1 MDDRYNPRDV
11 DPNVRRC
18 VVCSDDINLMTEN
31 VYWHSNCMKPIHAEC
46 FMNWIVRGE
55 ESTTKCLQCF
65 KEEDKDYFIIDIAK
79 QIFDPEFTAQYDVIQ
94 ELQTRLQQVRARERE
109 IGYVANLAYHR
120 VLTTLDNV
128 EERLEQQMTGPRRLL
143 GLAGFMIIAPFIRKD
158 DFLSDLIVVGT
169 VVVTLVTAT
178 FVGGPE
184 TALGR
189 RFPGG
194 GRTSRNS
201 LRNSKPKVEKHY
213 LTTESDISNL
223 KKSLTK
229 NVLLC
234 TLDVPDTNET
244 NKIINK
250 CITQLKFKVHE
261 SNEKDVYAR
270 AEKRMTRLGLH
281 KRSYRPTSRNS
292 RTKRSNKSF
301 TRNSRRRSRKHI
313 SNRSA
318 TRNSRRNMS
327 RKSLP
332 KWI

>member
-1 MDDRYNPRDV
+1 MAELDHKYNQRDV

-46 FMNWIVRGE
+46 FMNWIFRGE

-109 IGYVANLAYHR
+109 IGFVANLAYRR
-120 VLTTLDNV
+120 VRNTIT
-128 EERLEQQMTGPRRLL
+128 EQIDEMSTVTGPRCLIS
-143 GLAGFMIIAPFIRKD
+143 LASFTVIGKYIGNE
-158 DFLSDLIVVGT
+158 DFLSEMILAGT
-169 VVVTLVTAT
+169 VVATIIATSVT
-178 FVGGPE
+178 GPE
-184 TALGR
+184 SRINRLFTGS
-189 RFPGG
+189 G
-194 GRTSRNS
+194 SRNS
-201 LRNSKPKVEKHY
+201 SRNSSRDSSRKFKASVNTLY
-213 LTTESDISNL
+213 LNNESDVSNF
-223 KKSLTK
+223 KNSLNK
-229 NVLLC
+229 NVLFC
-234 TLDVPDTNET
+234 IFDIPET
-244 NKIINK
+244 NHTLKILKK
-250 CITQLKFKVHE
+250 CVKEENGKLHE
-261 SNEKDVYAR
+261 SNEQEVINR
-270 AEKRMTRLGLH
+270 AKKRMARLGLH

-301 TRNSRRRSRKHI
+301 TRN
-313 SNRSA
+313 
-318 TRNSRRNMS
+318 MS